1 MKEIGIGLLGFGTVG
16 AGVVEGIQKNSHLI
30 ARRLGVKLALRRLAD
45 LDLESD
51 RGVRVDPA
59 IMTRN
64 AREAIHDPSVDV
76 VVELIGGTG
85 VARDFIRES
94 IEAGKPVVTANKA
107 LLAEH
112 GRELFELA
120 ARKGVPMGF
129 EASVGG
135 GIPIIRALREGLVAD
150 RINAIFGILN
160 GTCNYILTRMEQ
172 ENLAFDD
179 ALVAAQ
185 KEGYA
190 EANPGLDID
199 GHDTAH
205 KAAVLATLAFGS
217 AVPLRNIVVRG
228 IRGLAK
234 ADMDYALG
242 LGYRVKL
249 LAVIRRRGAALDI
262 RVHPALLPLDHVLSS
277 VSGVYNAI
285 LIESDMA
292 GRTLYYGR
300 GAGRLPTASA
310 VLSDISSI
318 ARAICFDGRH
328 ALPSLPRLSDR
339 GLRIAGAA
347 QSESR
352 FYLRMA
358 LSDRP
363 GVLGRLATIL
373 GRHNVSIASV
383 LQQEGRSGRC
393 VPVVILTHRAKERDV
408 GRAVALIDRLRL
420 VGSRTVS
427 LRIED

>member
-16 AGVVEGIQKNSHLI
+16 AGVVEGLQKNSPLL
-30 ARRLGVKLALRRLAD
+30 ARRLGVRLALRRVAD

-51 RGVRVDPA
+51 RGVKVDRA
-59 IMTRN
+59 IMTRD
-64 AREAIHDPSVDV
+64 AREAIHDPAVDV
-76 VVELIGGTG
+76 VVELIGGTD
-85 VARDFIRES
+85 VARELIRET

-107 LLAEH
+107 LLAKH
-112 GRELFELA
+112 GAELFDLA
-120 ARKGVPMGF
+120 FRKSVPLGF

-150 RINAIFGILN
+150 RISAIFGILN
-160 GTCNYILTRMEQ
+160 GTCNYILTRMEN

-179 ALVAAQ
+179 ALKAAQ

-190 EANPGLDID
+190 EANPALDID

-205 KAAVLATLAFGS
+205 KAVVLATLAFGG
-217 AVPLRNIVVRG
+217 AVPLDRVHVQG
-228 IRGLAK
+228 IRGMAK

-249 LAVIRRRGAALDI
+249 LAVIRNRGGSLDI

-285 LIESDMA
+285 LIESDLA
-292 GRTLYYGR
+292 GKTLYYGR

-310 VLSDISSI
+310 VISDISTI
-318 ARAICFDGRH
+318 ARAIAFGGMRS
-328 ALPSLPRLSDR
+328 LPSLPMTSRKS
-339 GLRIAGAA
+339 APFVNAEE
-347 QSESR
+347 SESR
-352 FYLRMA
+352 FYLRMS
-358 LSDRP
+358 LQDRP
-363 GVLGRLATIL
+363 GVLGKLATIL

-383 LQQEGRSGRC
+383 LQQEERRGRH
-393 VPVVILTHRAKERDV
+393 VPVVILTHRAAETDV
-408 GRAVALIDRLRL
+408 RRAVALIDRLRF
-420 VGSRTVS
+420 VGNRTVS